1 MAGRHAE
8 RIMKAANEDVEAEVF
23 RGQESQKVNNLLV
36 HEQSFKE
43 IC

>member
-8 RIMKAANEDVEAEVF
+8 RFTKAAKEDMEAEVF
-23 RGQESQKVNNLLV
+23 RGQQSQKVNNLLV
-36 HEQSFKE
+36 HEYSFMG